1 MRIEQAA
8 TKKQAK
14 IDNKEFVIV
23 GVNKFQLNE
32 DESISYLEIDNE
44 EVKNNQ
50 INNLKKIKNSRD
62 ESEVQK
68 ILNELR
74 IAAKEKIKIY

>member
-1 MRIEQAA
+1 M
-8 TKKQAK
+8 
-14 IDNKEFVIV
+14 IV

-50 INNLKKIKNSRD
+50 INNLKRLKVLEMSLKFR
-62 ESEVQK
+62 K
-68 ILNELR
+68 F
-74 IAAKEKIKIY
+74 